1 MARVSLSTMD
11 MQQPLKHATLEVGEP
26 VDDRL
31 LISLDD
37 VCRLVGLGRSQI
49 YVMVRQGRFPRPVRL
64 GRRCSRWRMA
74 TVRAWVEGL

>member
-1 MARVSLSTMD
+1 MVVVSLTTMD
-11 MQQPLKHATLEVGEP
+11 MQQSLKQDIHGAGDL

-31 LISLDD
+31 LIPLDD

-49 YVMVRQGRFPRPVRL
+49 YAMVRQGRFPRPVRL

-74 TVRAWVEGL
+74 AVRGWVDGL

>member
-1 MARVSLSTMD
+1 MARASLSTMD
-11 MQQPLKHATLEVGEP
+11 IQKPLKHTTLEAGEP

-49 YVMVRQGRFPRPVRL
+49 YAMVRDGKFPRPVRL

-74 TVRAWVEGL
+74 SVRAWVERL

>member
-1 MARVSLSTMD
+1 MAHVSLSAMD
-11 MQQPLKHATLEVGEP
+11 TKQLAKHETVVAEAPL
-26 VDDRL
+26 DDRL
-31 LISLDD
+31 LIPLSE

-49 YVMVRQGRFPRPVRL
+49 YAMVQQGTFPRPVRL

>member
-11 MQQPLKHATLEVGEP
+11 TQQPIKHDIVETGVP

-31 LISLDD
+31 LIPLND

-49 YVMVRQGRFPRPVRL
+49 YTMVRQGKFPRPVRL
-64 GRRCSRWRMA
+64 GRRCSRWRMEA
-74 TVRAWVEGL
+74 IRAWVEGL